1 MKATCIECGE
11 HNEWVSEC
19 PECNEMI
26 CDECW
31 PMHERHCKTFHF
43 PDVDIFGMC
52 YSDADPGL

>member
-19 PECNEMI
+19 PECNEMV

-31 PMHERHCKTFHF
+31 PIHERDCKTFHSYISPF
-43 PDVDIFGMC
+43 HSKAAIYIVSKG
-52 YSDADPGL
+52 